1 KLRIGKRAQQQAA
14 KIEAWW
20 VKHRTAAPTLFAD
33 ELERTFG
40 YLCQVRSP
48 GVRWPTPRRPMLRR
62 ILMPRTEN
70 HVYFVVDETAETV
83 HVLAI
88 WGAPSW
94 EPANRSRPPTPAMFP
109 HGC

>member
-1 KLRIGKRAQQQAA
+1 VKLRIGKRAQQQAD

-20 VKHRTAAPTLFAD
+20 GKKRPAAPTLFTD
-33 ELERTFG
+33 ELERTFR

-70 HVYFVVDETAETV
+70 HVYFLIDETTETV
-83 HVLAI
+83 QVLAI
-88 WGAPSW
+88 WGAPKG
-94 EPANRSRPPTPAMFP
+94 RTPKL
-109 HGC
+109 